1 MILEIFREEGFSKVA
16 LYDQMDYE
24 LLKAGI
30 KDVNDPV
37 QRANIDLELGIPYL
51 LGLSLGELR
60 WTGTWENTDPSN
72 IASPTYWEND
82 TQISNSLRIALME
95 TATGEII
102 SDYAVNTTIDG
113 IPIPV
118 GDGEI
123 MSLNFASL
131 SRAVSISTRKGIKN
145 LVKDCEC

>member
-1 MILEIFREEGFSKVA
+1 MILEIFREEGFTKVA

-30 KDVNDPV
+30 KDVNDPI

-60 WTGTWENTDPSN
+60 WTGN
-72 IASPTYWEND
+72 WEND

-113 IPIPV
+113 LPIPL
-118 GDGEI
+118 GDGES

-131 SRAVSISTRKGIKN
+131 SKAVSISTRKGIKN
-145 LVKDCEC
+145 LVNDCEC